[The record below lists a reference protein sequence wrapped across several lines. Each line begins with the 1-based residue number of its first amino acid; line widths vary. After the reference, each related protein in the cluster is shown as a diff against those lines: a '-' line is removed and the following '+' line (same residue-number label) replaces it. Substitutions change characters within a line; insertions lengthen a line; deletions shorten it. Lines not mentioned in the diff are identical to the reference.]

1 VKIII
6 DFGSCYT
13 TKTML
18 KGDFTMWVIT
28 VFEKK
33 DVRIFEF
40 TNKGEATKALE
51 GFKKNA
57 ILSFTK

>member
-1 VKIII
+1 LLYYKK
-6 DFGSCYT
+6 
-13 TKTML
+13 TKS

-33 DVRIFEF
+33 DVRIFEYA
-40 TNKGEATKALE
+40 NKIEATKALE

>member
-1 VKIII
+1 
-6 DFGSCYT
+6 
-13 TKTML
+13 
-18 KGDFTMWVIT
+18 MWVIT

-40 TNKGEATKALE
+40 TKKNEATKALE